1 LRLFNSINNY
11 SLSNK
16 CNNYI
21 TTPLGKV
28 IFEAYVGNK
37 TLLLNDFD
45 KKSYKLANGGCLIS
59 YANSNV
65 ILELALCEPTIRLP
79 EHMDVEKV
87 FGIVWRIKPL
97 TENIR
102 CKFITNIDIKKVN
115 GGPDSGEDLDA
126 ITWDVDQYRAT
137 LGTQDNIAIVR
148 RSINNDF
155 MPNGIHDY
163 EVVHYLNNELQV
175 YIPNLIKNDISQVHF
190 VLSWTK
196 RKDED
201 DVSTWFAAD
210 MKTEEILSAEAL
222 Y

>member
-1 LRLFNSINNY
+1 MFKSNNKI
-11 SLSNK
+11 SLCDT

-28 IFEAYVGNK
+28 IFEAYIGNK
-37 TLLLNDFD
+37 SLFQNDFA

-102 CKFITNIDIKKVN
+102 CRFITKIKIEKFN

-148 RSINNDF
+148 RSINNDL
-155 MPNGIHDY
+155 MPNGIYDY
-163 EVVHYLNNELQV
+163 EFINYLKNGLQV
-175 YIPNLIKNDISQVHF
+175 NIPNLIKNDITQVHF
-190 VLSWTK
+190 VVVWNK

-210 MKTEEILSAEAL
+210 MSSKDILSAEEL